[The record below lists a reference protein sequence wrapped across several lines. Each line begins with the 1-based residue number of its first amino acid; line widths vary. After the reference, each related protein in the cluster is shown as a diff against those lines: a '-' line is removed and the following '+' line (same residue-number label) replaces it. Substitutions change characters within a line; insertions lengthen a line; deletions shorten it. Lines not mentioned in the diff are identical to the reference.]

1 MTELRH
7 LIGEDRVSTQVID
20 RLAFAHDASL
30 YRLVPQAVV
39 RPSSID
45 HVQQLFAWCIR
56 TRSHLTFRTAGT
68 SLSGQ
73 AVTDGVLVDLS
84 RDWSVVSILDSGR
97 RVRMQPGITGARV
110 NAHLRRYGRKLGPD
124 PASII
129 AAMIGGIIA
138 NNASGM
144 CCGTAQNSYNTLSS
158 MTYVLANG
166 VVIDTSHPDADL
178 HLQEQARNV
187 HHGIAQIRDEVR
199 ADADLVATIQRKY
212 AIKNTI
218 GYSLNAFLDEDEP
231 ARIIARLMI
240 GSEGTLGFISDVTLN
255 TIADASTKWTAMIV
269 YDSVDEAC
277 ATVPFWRNAGA
288 AAVEIMDDASLRSF
302 AHLATT
308 PDHLRI
314 TTPGASALLVEFHDV
329 EPPST
334 SSRIAWT
341 SDPHEQAV
349 LWRLRK
355 GLMPSIG
362 AMRPQGATMI
372 NEDIAVP
379 PQHLASLVKDV
390 RASFDEFG
398 YEEGI
403 IFGHAKDG
411 NIHFI
416 VNQSFETA
424 DEVNRYERFM
434 DRIAEIVV
442 DRYAGSLKAEHG
454 TGRNM
459 SPYVEREWG
468 SAAYTVMYRV
478 KELLDPHSILNP
490 DVVLCRDP
498 HAHVK
503 NIKSVPSLGRES
515 TANLCI
521 ECGFCEH
528 VCPSRGLTLTPRQ
541 RIVLQRERVI
551 NSHDPTMVA
560 EIDKAYVYSGIDTC
574 AADSMCSVVCP
585 VGIDTGSLIKD
596 LRAENTSSVTRT
608 LAALMSK
615 NMRIVNRIART
626 GSSIVRRYGRSHKAD
641 PVKVDRPDVIYVQTC
656 PSKTLGTGRGEKS
669 MDEVVLTLASR
680 AGLRLTVIDTDSYC
694 CGQPFASKG
703 FGEAAHHTSSAL
715 LNHLVSIT
723 SRTDIPVVIDTS
735 TCAAA
740 LYGASILHGLHIIDQ
755 VGFAE
760 LVMKGLSINTRLDRV
775 VVHPGCGVEK
785 LRSTETF
792 MSIARSCAHEVV
804 LPPSAGCCGMG
815 GDRGLMYPELVESA
829 LRSEK
834 SEIPNGIPIG
844 VSCNVLC
851 EGALTRQTGIPYVSL
866 LHLVERATRH

>member
-1 MTELRH
+1 MTELRN
-7 LIGEDRVSTQVID
+7 LLGDDRVSTQIID

-39 RPSSID
+39 RPASVEN
-45 HVQQLFAWCIR
+45 VQHLLAWCIR
-56 TRSHLTFRTAGT
+56 TSSHLTFRAAGT

-73 AVTDGVLVDLS
+73 AVTDGILVDLS
-84 RDWSVVSILDSGR
+84 RDWTGVTVLDEGR

-110 NAHLRRYGRKLGPD
+110 NAHLRTHGRKLGPD

-166 VVIDTSHPDADL
+166 VVVDTAQPDADR
-178 HLQEQARNV
+178 HLQEHAPLIHQ
-187 HHGIAQIRDEVR
+187 GIVKIRDDVR
-199 ADADLVATIQRKY
+199 ADDDLVATIRRKY

-255 TIADASTKWTAMIV
+255 TIADATTKWTAMIV
-269 YDSVDEAC
+269 YDSVDDAC
-277 ATVPFWRNAGA
+277 ATVPFWRDAGA

-334 SSRIAWT
+334 ASSVSWT
-341 SDPHEQAV
+341 TDPRDQAV

-379 PQHLASLVKDV
+379 PHHLASLVKDV
-390 RASFDEFG
+390 RASFAEFG
-398 YEEGI
+398 YDQGI

-416 VNQSFETA
+416 VNQSFETLA
-424 DEVNRYERFM
+424 EIDRYERFM

-478 KELLDPHSILNP
+478 KELLDPHAILNP
-490 DVVLCRDP
+490 DVVLCRDV

-503 NIKSVPSLGRES
+503 NIKSVPSIGRES

-551 NSHDPTMVA
+551 NANDPALVA
-560 EIDKAYVYSGIDTC
+560 EIDESFVYNGIETC

-596 LRAENTSSVTRT
+596 MRAENTSRSTRLVASV
-608 LAALMSK
+608 MSK
-615 NMRIVNRIART
+615 NMTLVNRIARF
-626 GSSIVRRYGRSHKAD
+626 GSSVIRRYGRPHRAAIQTL
-641 PVKVDRPDVIYVQTC
+641 DRPDAIYVQTC
-656 PSKTLGTGRGEKS
+656 PSKTLGAGH
-669 MDEVVLTLASR
+669 DEMSLDDVVISLAQR
-680 AGLRLTVIDTDSYC
+680 AGLRLTVIDSDAFC

-703 FGEAAHHTSSAL
+703 FHEAAHEASSELINHLLSHTSGA
-715 LNHLVSIT
+715 
-723 SRTDIPVVIDTS
+723 DIPVIIDTS

-740 LYGASILHGLHIIDQ
+740 LAGEASQLGLRVIDQ
-755 VGFAE
+755 VGYAE
-760 LVMKGLSINTRLDRV
+760 MVMKGLSVTTPLERV

-785 LRSTETF
+785 LRSTDAF
-792 MSIARSCAHEVV
+792 MSVARSCAREVF
-804 LPPSAGCCGMG
+804 LPLSAGCCGMG
-815 GDRGLMYPELVESA
+815 GDRGMIYPELVASA

-834 SEIPNGIPIG
+834 NEIPAGIEVG
-844 VSCNVLC
+844 VSCNTLC
-851 EGALTRQTGIPYVSL
+851 EGALTRQTGIRYVSL

>member
-1 MTELRH
+1 MTELRN
-7 LIGEDRVSTQVID
+7 LIGDDRVSTQLID

-39 RPSSID
+39 RPASVEHI
-45 HVQQLFAWCIR
+45 QQLLAWCIR
-56 TRSHLTFRTAGT
+56 TSSHLTFRAAGT

-73 AVTDGVLVDLS
+73 AVTDGILVDLS
-84 RDWSVVSILDSGR
+84 RDWTSVTVLDDGR

-110 NAHLRRYGRKLGPD
+110 NAHLRTHGRKLGPD

-166 VVIDTSHPDADL
+166 VTIDTAHSDADR
-178 HLQEQARNV
+178 HLQERAPSIHQ
-187 HHGIAQIRDEVR
+187 GIATLRDDVR
-199 ADADLVATIQRKY
+199 ADEGLVATIRRKY

-255 TIADASTKWTAMIV
+255 TIADATTKWTAMIV

-277 ATVPFWRNAGA
+277 ATVPFWRDAGA

-302 AHLATT
+302 AQLTTT

-334 SSRIAWT
+334 ASSVSWT
-341 SDPHEQAV
+341 TDPREQAI

-362 AMRPQGATMI
+362 AMRSQGATMI

-379 PQHLASLVKDV
+379 PHHLASLVKDV
-390 RASFDEFG
+390 RASFAEFG
-398 YEEGI
+398 YDEGI

-416 VNQSFETA
+416 VNQSFESSA
-424 DEVNRYERFM
+424 EVDRYERFM

-468 SAAYTVMYRV
+468 SAAYAVMYRV
-478 KELLDPHSILNP
+478 KELLDPHAILNP
-490 DVVLCRDP
+490 DVVLCRDV

-503 NIKSVPSLGRES
+503 NIKSVPSIGRES

-551 NSHDPTMVA
+551 NAKNRAMVA
-560 EIDKAYVYSGIDTC
+560 EIDRSFAYSGIETC

-585 VGIDTGSLIKD
+585 VGIDTGALIKD
-596 LRAENTSSVTRT
+596 MRADSTSRGSRILASV
-608 LAALMSK
+608 MSK
-615 NMRIVNRIART
+615 NMRLVNSVARV
-626 GSSIVRRYGRSHKAD
+626 GSSVIRRYGRPHRAASNTL
-641 PVKVDRPDVIYVQTC
+641 DRPDAIYVQTC
-656 PSKTLGTGRGEKS
+656 PSKTLGAGRDGMS
-669 MDEVVLTLASR
+669 LDEVVLSLAQR
-680 AGLRLTVIDTDSYC
+680 AGLRLTVIDSDAYC
-694 CGQPFASKG
+694 CGQPYASKG
-703 FGEAAHHTSSAL
+703 FHDAAHETSSAL
-715 LNHLVSIT
+715 INHLLSLT
-723 SRTDIPVVIDTS
+723 SGSAIPVIIDTS

-740 LYGASILHGLHIIDQ
+740 LVGEATQHGLHIIDQ

-760 LVMKGLSINTRLDRV
+760 LVMKGLTITSRVNRV

-792 MSIARSCAHEVV
+792 MNVVRSCAQEVV
-804 LPPSAGCCGMG
+804 VPPSAGCCGMG
-815 GDRGLMYPELVESA
+815 GDRGVMYPELVESA

-834 SEIPNGIPIG
+834 NEIPTGVDLG

-851 EGALTRQTGIPYVSL
+851 EGALTRQTGIPYMSL
-866 LHLVERATRH
+866 LHLVEQATRH

>member
-1 MTELRH
+1 MTELRN
-7 LIGEDRVSTQVID
+7 LLGDDRVSTQIID

-39 RPSSID
+39 RPASVE
-45 HVQQLFAWCIR
+45 HVQHLLAWCIR
-56 TRSHLTFRTAGT
+56 TSSHLTFRAAGT

-73 AVTDGVLVDLS
+73 AVTDGILVDLS
-84 RDWSVVSILDSGR
+84 RDWTGVTVLDEGR

-110 NAHLRRYGRKLGPD
+110 NAHLRTHGRKLGPD

-144 CCGTAQNSYNTLSS
+144 CCGTAQNSYNTLNS

-166 VVIDTSHPDADL
+166 VVVDTSQPDADR
-178 HLQEQARNV
+178 HLQEYAPLIHQ
-187 HHGIAQIRDEVR
+187 GIVKIRDDVR
-199 ADADLVATIQRKY
+199 ADEHLVATIRWKY

-255 TIADASTKWTAMIV
+255 SIADATTKWTAMIV

-277 ATVPFWRNAGA
+277 ATVPFWRDAGA

-334 SSRIAWT
+334 ASSVSWT
-341 SDPHEQAV
+341 TDPRDQAV

-379 PQHLASLVKDV
+379 PHHLASLVKDV
-390 RASFDEFG
+390 RASFAEFG
-398 YEEGI
+398 YDEGI

-416 VNQSFETA
+416 VNQSFETQA
-424 DEVNRYERFM
+424 EIDRYERFM

-478 KELLDPHSILNP
+478 KELLDPHAILNP
-490 DVVLCRDP
+490 DVVLCRDV

-503 NIKSVPSLGRES
+503 NIKSVPSIGRES

-551 NSHDPTMVA
+551 NANDPALVA
-560 EIDKAYVYSGIDTC
+560 EIEESFVYNGIETC

-596 LRAENTSSVTRT
+596 MRAENTSRSTRLVASV
-608 LAALMSK
+608 MSK
-615 NMRIVNRIART
+615 NMTLVNRIARF
-626 GSSIVRRYGRSHKAD
+626 GSSVIRRYGRPHRAATQTL
-641 PVKVDRPDVIYVQTC
+641 DRPDAIYVQTC
-656 PSKTLGTGRGEKS
+656 PSKTLGAGRDGMS
-669 MDEVVLTLASR
+669 LDEVVISLAQR
-680 AGLRLTVIDTDSYC
+680 AGLRLTVIDSDAFC

-703 FGEAAHHTSSAL
+703 FHVAAHEASSAL
-715 LNHLVSIT
+715 INHLLTHT
-723 SRTDIPVVIDTS
+723 SGADIPVIIDTS

-740 LYGASILHGLHIIDQ
+740 LAGEASQLGLRVIDQ

-760 LVMKGLSINTRLDRV
+760 MVMKGLSVTTPLERV

-785 LRSTETF
+785 LRSTDAF
-792 MSIARSCAHEVV
+792 MSVARSCAREVF

-815 GDRGLMYPELVESA
+815 GDRGMIYPELVASA
-829 LRSEK
+829 MRSEK
-834 SEIPNGIPIG
+834 NEIPAGIEVG
-844 VSCNVLC
+844 VSCNTLC
-851 EGALTRQTGIPYVSL
+851 EGALTRQTGIRYVSL